1 MNKFLFFLLISL
13 MFLNFS
19 WANECLPARVEKD
32 FPIEMAGAAYI
43 RFSPDA
49 NFAIGYATNSA
60 TDQGATF
67 LVDLRGEKPRV
78 IKTGLGAEA
87 YPVEG
92 DWDLIGAATP
102 GGATYYELSELLK
115 NKVFVK
121 SAFKGTVSG
130 LYHVSGSFPVGDNGE
145 KVARTVSY
153 DKLEFSDVRYKV
165 ENGSVVSSTPIKN
178 PTKYLCAN
186 LGKNGIGPEVMQV
199 MLSKDGKE
207 LVGIPGSFEG
217 HLKLFKINPDFSCA
231 MEDIPIQ
238 SQKPMFSHP
247 LPGKKSYIAFHT
259 NAETNSQP
267 IPYGQVTIYDRDLK
281 KYFRASLPEDKVI
294 SFSPGTLKDGR
305 VVFIRETADRKAK
318 LVITDPYQ
326 QTPGIA
332 GATCLTRTTSKSN
345 PATGTNSGV
354 Q

>member
-1 MNKFLFFLLISL
+1 MTELFLFVLVHLFLFNI
-13 MFLNFS
+13 S
-19 WANECLPARVEKD
+19 WADECLPARVEKD
-32 FPIEMAGAAYI
+32 FPMEMAGAAYI

-49 NFAIGYATNSA
+49 NFAIGYAKDPNI
-60 TDQGATF
+60 DQGATY

-78 IKTGLGAEA
+78 IRTGLGAEA

-92 DWDLIGAATP
+92 DWDIIGAPTP
-102 GGATYYELSELLK
+102 GGATYFELSELLK
-115 NKVFVK
+115 NKLFVK
-121 SAFKGTVSG
+121 SAFKGSVTG
-130 LYHVSGSFPVGDNGE
+130 LYHVSGSFPVGDKGE
-145 KVARTVSY
+145 KVVRTVSY

-165 ENGSVVSSTPIKN
+165 ENGKVVSSTPIKN
-178 PTKYLCAN
+178 PTRYLCSN
-186 LGKNGIGPEVMQV
+186 FGKSGIGPELMQV

-217 HLKLFKINPDFSCA
+217 HLKLFKINPDFSCT
-231 MEDIPIQ
+231 MEELPIQ

-259 NAETNSQP
+259 NAETQSQP

-305 VVFIRETADRKAK
+305 VVFIRETTDRKAK

-332 GATCLTRTTSKSN
+332 GATCLTRSTSKTS
-345 PATGTNSGV
+345 PAAGTSTGS